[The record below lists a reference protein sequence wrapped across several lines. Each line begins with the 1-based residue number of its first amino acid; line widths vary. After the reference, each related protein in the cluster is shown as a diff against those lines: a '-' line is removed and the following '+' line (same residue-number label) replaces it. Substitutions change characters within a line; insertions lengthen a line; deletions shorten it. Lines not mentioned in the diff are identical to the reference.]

1 MVRYSSAG
9 AESTVM
15 FESDAEREAMA
26 WDFMKWWSS
35 ADIQEKFGESLQI
48 SYGSEYLWNTA
59 NKEAFSN
66 LPWRSQDKAVILAQN
81 EWIKEAPRIPGTYML
96 ERELSNA
103 FVKAAIDGEDIRST
117 LDGAVKRI
125 NRETER
131 KLEEFGFMKDGK
143 VVKEYVV
150 PTIERVR
157 EIIGITE

>member
-1 MVRYSSAG
+1 MGFY
-9 AESTVM
+9 E
-15 FESDAEREAMA
+15 
-26 WDFMKWWSS
+26 WWSS

-117 LDGAVKRI
+117 LDGGGEAHQ
-125 NRETER
+125 
-131 KLEEFGFMKDGK
+131 
-143 VVKEYVV
+143 
-150 PTIERVR
+150 P
-157 EIIGITE
+157 